1 MTLLLFITLLPITM
15 AFTLN
20 YQLDTA
26 QCHRRGKPQLR
37 NYLHQIAP
45 WTYPWEIVLVI
56 N

>member
-1 MTLLLFITLLPITM
+1 MVLLLLITLLSITV
-15 AFTLN
+15 AFTHN

-26 QCHRRGKPQLR
+26 QCHWRGKPQLR

-45 WTYPWEIVLVI
+45 WAYPWEIVLVL